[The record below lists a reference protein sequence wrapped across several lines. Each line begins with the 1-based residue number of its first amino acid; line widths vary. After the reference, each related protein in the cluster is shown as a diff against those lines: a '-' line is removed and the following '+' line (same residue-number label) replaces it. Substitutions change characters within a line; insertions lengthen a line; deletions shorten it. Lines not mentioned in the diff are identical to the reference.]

1 MDRELESLLLAYD
14 AWLQA
19 GEDDLDRC
27 EAVFEG
33 LVGDILSAR
42 PNLSRE
48 QLLKALR
55 SYYPR
60 WIRAQQHPP
69 TLPPQA

>member
-27 EAVFEG
+27 ETVFEG
-33 LVGDILSAR
+33 LGGDILSAG

-55 SYYPR
+55 
-60 WIRAQQHPP
+60 A
-69 TLPPQA
+69 

>member
-27 EAVFEG
+27 GSVFEG
-33 LVGDILSAR
+33 LVGDILSGR
-42 PNLSRE
+42 PG
-48 QLLKALR
+48 
-55 SYYPR
+55 
-60 WIRAQQHPP
+60 
-69 TLPPQA
+69 LPGNNC

>member
-19 GEDDLDRC
+19 GEDGLDRC
-27 EAVFEG
+27 EAVFDS
-33 LVGDILSAR
+33 LVDDILSGR

-60 WIRAQQHPP
+60 WIRSQQHPP
-69 TLPPQA
+69 TLPHKA